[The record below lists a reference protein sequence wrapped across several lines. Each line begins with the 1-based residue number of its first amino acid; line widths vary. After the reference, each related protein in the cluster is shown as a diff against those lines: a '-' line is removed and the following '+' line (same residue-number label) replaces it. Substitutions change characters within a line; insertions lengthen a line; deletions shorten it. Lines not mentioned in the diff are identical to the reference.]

1 MIYKSIAIDGPA
13 ASGKSAVGKL
23 LADKLSYSF
32 LDTGIMYRAV
42 TYLVEEINMSPENA
56 STYFKN
62 KQISISLSK
71 LRNQIYYKNT
81 DITDKLFTDKID
93 SKVSDYSKI
102 KLVRENLVLQQK
114 KISEGTNIVM
124 VGRDI
129 GTKVLPNSDLKVYL
143 DASLEIRAQR
153 RVKDQDELTLE
164 EVKKSLESRDVIDKN
179 RDNSPLIIDKNAYVI
194 NTDKL
199 DILEVVDQII
209 NIYK

>member
-23 LADKLSYSF
+23 LAEKLSYSF

-42 TYLVEEINMSPENA
+42 TYLVEEININPEKA
-56 STYFKN
+56 SSYFKGT
-62 KQISISLSK
+62 QITINLSN
-71 LRNQIYYKNT
+71 LRNQIFYKNN

-114 KISEGTNIVM
+114 KIAQATNIVM

-129 GTKVLPNSDLKVYL
+129 GTKVLPKSDLKIYL
-143 DASLEIRAQR
+143 DASLETRA
-153 RVKDQDELTLE
+153 LNC
-164 EVKKSLESRDVIDKN
+164 S
-179 RDNSPLIIDKNAYVI
+179 
-194 NTDKL
+194 
-199 DILEVVDQII
+199 
-209 NIYK
+209 